1 MCKCNFRL
9 LSALFVFP
17 AIGWTPG
24 GHSTQPS
31 GSESGARSGTN
42 FGLQDQLVELTPVA
56 SAGAPL
62 SFGGDIALPTEGL
75 ACVIESYDYRVHCI
89 PRDGGRTSVFG
100 RRGQGPGEFPSAPSS
115 IIRGPGG
122 TIGVVATARRRMSV
136 FEPSGDWVFDVRLP
150 SRLRPS
156 APFDSVLPSE
166 DINWTGEVWGNRHL
180 DVDVQPRVRRFRA
193 RAPPGGGVRR
203 ARLDA
208 GGARRPAGRSQGP
221 GWLPGPGNR
230 LVRHRRAQV
239 RVGSGTR
246 RSRSSP
252 VSISA
257 VSTRK
262 PGRWL
267 PAARKVAQPK
277 SSGPITDEVR
287 PQKA

>member
-31 GSESGARSGTN
+31 GSESGALSGTY
-42 FGLQDQLVELTPVA
+42 FGLQDQLAELTPVA

-62 SFGGDIALPTEGL
+62 SL
-75 ACVIESYDYRVHCI
+75 
-89 PRDGGRTSVFG
+89 
-100 RRGQGPGEFPSAPSS
+100 
-115 IIRGPGG
+115 
-122 TIGVVATARRRMSV
+122 
-136 FEPSGDWVFDVRLP
+136 DWVFDVRLP

-208 GGARRPAGRSQGP
+208 GGARRPAGRSAGP
-221 GWLPGPGNR
+221 GRLPGPGNR
-230 LVRHRRAQV
+230 LVRHQRAQV

-246 RSRSSP
+246 RRSRSP